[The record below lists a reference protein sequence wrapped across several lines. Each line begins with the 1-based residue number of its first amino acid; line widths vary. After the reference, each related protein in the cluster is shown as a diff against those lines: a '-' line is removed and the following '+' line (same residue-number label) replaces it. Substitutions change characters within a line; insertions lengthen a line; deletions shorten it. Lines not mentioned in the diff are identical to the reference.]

1 MVIDVLANDSDAD
14 IGDVLTITQVDG
26 KNIAVGGSVAVTNG
40 TVTLNADGTLT
51 FTPSANYNGPVDFT
65 YTVTDGLTPVVA
77 KVHVDVTPVND
88 APLATDDRAT
98 SLEDAPV
105 VLNLLSNDSD
115 PDGDKLTITEINGQP
130 VSPGDTV
137 TVPNGTVT
145 LNADGTVTFNP
156 DPGYNGPVEFDY
168 TVADP
173 TGATDTAHV
182 TLDVGG
188 VNDAPTAVAD
198 VGSTDEDTALVVSA
212 ADGVIKGAGT
222 DTDPDGDSLS
232 VSAVSFGATSGT
244 VGQPLD
250 GAWGSLTLNADGS
263 YTYTPNAAAQA
274 LDDSESQVDVFTYT
288 VTDPSGL
295 TSTTTLTLTVTG
307 RNDAPVAIDDSAT
320 TPEDT
325 PVTINVLGNDSD
337 PDGEPLTITEIN
349 GQPVVPGTPITLFD
363 AVGNPI
369 GEVTLNPDGTL
380 TFDPVPNYNGPVDFT
395 YTVSDGTATDVG
407 NVHIV
412 VDDLNDPPT
421 ARDETVAGVEDA
433 PVSFDPRANDS
444 DPDGDPLTI
453 TEINGQ
459 PIVPG
464 GSVTLPQG
472 VLSMN
477 PDGSLTFTPN
487 PDFNGPVVFDYTV
500 ADGRGGTDV
509 GTVTINVAPVDDAS
523 KLVADTNSVPEDTSA
538 TGNVLANDSDIDNN
552 LTVSS
557 FAVGGKTYNAGD
569 TATIAG
575 IGTITIG
582 VNGDYSFVPDANWN
596 GTVPQITYITN
607 TGSSSTL
614 DITVTPVDDASVLA
628 PDTKTVA
635 EDSNA
640 TGNVLANDSD
650 VDNVLTIATFTVDG
664 QTYTFGQTATLA
676 GIGTI
681 TIAQNGDYVF
691 VPEANWN
698 RHRPADHLHDQHRFV
713 VHAGHHRHA
722 AERFA
727 RGGRRQGRHRRGHP
741 GGHRRAGQRLRRR
754 HRRRADHHP
763 GRRQEHR
770 RRWLGGGHQRHRH
783 AQRRRHPDLH
793 PQRQLQRPGRLH
805 LHRHRRPDPGRG
817 QGPCRCHPGQ

>member
-1 MVIDVLANDSDAD
+1 M
-14 IGDVLTITQVDG
+14 
-26 KNIAVGGSVAVTNG
+26 
-40 TVTLNADGTLT
+40 
-51 FTPSANYNGPVDFT
+51 
-65 YTVTDGLTPVVA
+65 
-77 KVHVDVTPVND
+77 
-88 APLATDDRAT
+88 
-98 SLEDAPV
+98 
-105 VLNLLSNDSD
+105 LNLLSNDSD

-363 AVGNPI
+363 AVDNPI

-433 PVSFDPRANDS
+433 PVSFDPARQRQR
-444 DPDGDPLTI
+444 P
-453 TEINGQ
+453 
-459 PIVPG
+459 
-464 GSVTLPQG
+464 
-472 VLSMN
+472 
-477 PDGSLTFTPN
+477 
-487 PDFNGPVVFDYTV
+487 
-500 ADGRGGTDV
+500 R
-509 GTVTINVAPVDDAS
+509 
-523 KLVADTNSVPEDTSA
+523 
-538 TGNVLANDSDIDNN
+538 
-552 LTVSS
+552 
-557 FAVGGKTYNAGD
+557 
-569 TATIAG
+569 
-575 IGTITIG
+575 
-582 VNGDYSFVPDANWN
+582 
-596 GTVPQITYITN
+596 
-607 TGSSSTL
+607 
-614 DITVTPVDDASVLA
+614 
-628 PDTKTVA
+628 
-635 EDSNA
+635 
-640 TGNVLANDSD
+640 
-650 VDNVLTIATFTVDG
+650 
-664 QTYTFGQTATLA
+664 
-676 GIGTI
+676 
-681 TIAQNGDYVF
+681 
-691 VPEANWN
+691 
-698 RHRPADHLHDQHRFV
+698 RRPADHHRDQRPAHRP
-713 VHAGHHRHA
+713 
-722 AERFA
+722 
-727 RGGRRQGRHRRGHP
+727 GRLGHP
-741 GGHRRAGQRLRRR
+741 A
-754 HRRRADHHP
+754 P
-763 GRRQEHR
+763 GRAEHEPGR
-770 RRWLGGGHQRHRH
+770 LAH
-783 AQRRRHPDLH
+783 LH
-793 PQRQLQRPGRLH
+793 PQPRLQRPGRLR
-805 LHRHRRPDPGRG
+805 LHRGRRPRRHRCGHRHHQCRPGRRRLQAGGRHQLRARGHLSHRQRAG
-817 QGPCRCHPGQ
+817 Q